1 MKTTKTNKLSIE
13 DSAIVQEIIKAVY
26 NKEPLSGPNG
36 VITNLI
42 KQALETALTG
52 EIEQHLI
59 DNNLEESG
67 NRRNGN
73 SSKTVK
79 SAHGS
84 FKLVTPRDR
93 NGSFEPAIVKKRQTV
108 ITEEIDNKI
117 LSLYALG
124 NSYEDISNHVADIY
138 GLTISQAAISSITD
152 KLLPMLT
159 EWRSRPLEAV
169 YTVVFMDAM
178 YFKVKQ
184 EGKVSTKVLYNLM
197 GISQSGHKSIL
208 GFYSSQSEGSHF
220 WLSVLNDLKNR
231 GVEDIL
237 VACVDG
243 LKGFPEAINSIF
255 PQTEVQLCIVHQIRN
270 SLKYVTSK
278 DSKEFMADLKQVY
291 KAVNK
296 EGAEYNFVELEQK
309 WGEKYSIVI
318 KSWKENWDNLT
329 TYFKYSEHIRRLI
342 YTTNPIEGFHRQLR
356 KYTKTKGSFTSENAL
371 YKLVYCAIMQIS
383 KKWTPQLPNWSL
395 TISQLDIFF
404 PGRIKFNR
412 EGYGS

>member
-1 MKTTKTNKLSIE
+1 METTKTNKLFLGDSSIL
-13 DSAIVQEIIKAVY
+13 QEITKAVY
-26 NKEPLSGPNG
+26 NKEPLSGPDG
-36 VITNLI
+36 VITKLL
-42 KQALETALTG
+42 KQALETALEG

-59 DNNLEESG
+59 DNKLEESC
-67 NRRNGN
+67 NRRNGKLT
-73 SSKTVK
+73 KTVQ
-79 SAHGS
+79 SAHGP
-84 FKLVTPRDR
+84 FELATPRDR
-93 NGSFEPAIVKKRQTV
+93 NSSFEPEIVRKRQTV
-108 ITEEIDNKI
+108 ITDEIDNKV

-124 NSYEDISNHVADIY
+124 NSYQDISSHIADIY
-138 GLTISQAAISSITD
+138 GITISQAAIANITD
-152 KLLPMLT
+152 KLLPMLN
-159 EWRSRPLEAV
+159 EWRTRPLEEL

-197 GISQSGHKSIL
+197 GISQSGHKEIL

-220 WLSVLNDLKNR
+220 WLTVLNDLKNR
-231 GVEDIL
+231 GVQDIL

-243 LKGFPEAINSIF
+243 LQGFPEAINTIF

-270 SLKYVTSK
+270 SLKYVSSK
-278 DSKEFMADLKQVY
+278 DQKEFILDLKQVY

-296 EGAEYNFVELEQK
+296 EGAEYNFLQLEQK
-309 WGEKYSIVI
+309 WGKRYGIVI
-318 KSWKENWDNLT
+318 KSWKENWDSLT
-329 TYFKYSEHIRRLI
+329 TYFKYSPEIRRLI

-356 KYTKTKGSFTSENAL
+356 KYTKTKGAFTSENAL

-383 KKWTPQLPNWSL
+383 KKWAPPLANWSL

-404 PGRIKFNR
+404 PGRISFNR